1 MKLPNRKHTRLY
13 GFDYS
18 SANTYFVT
26 MCTRNK
32 EKILSEITV
41 GNGVLDI
48 PQIKLSAFGKIA
60 EKYILQLN
68 DFYGHISVENY
79 IIMPHHIHL
88 LIRIDNACGASGTP
102 HPTNMELPK
111 FISTFKRFCNKEYGL
126 NIWQT
131 SYHDH
136 IVRNEDDYNK
146 IWQYIE
152 NNHLKWT
159 DDIYFE

>member
-1 MKLPNRKHTRLY
+1 MTLPNRKHTRLP

-18 SANTYFVT
+18 STNTYFVT
-26 MCTRNK
+26 LCTKNK
-32 EKILSEITV
+32 EKILSEIIV

-68 DFYGHISVENY
+68 DFYDHISVENH
-79 IIMPHHIHL
+79 IIMPNHIHL
-88 LIRIDNACGASGTP
+88 LIRIDDVCGASGTP

-136 IVRNEDDYNK
+136 VVRNEDDYNK